1 MLPRS
6 IPKYSNIESFIKT
19 KLSLFVGFLSF
30 LLLLTILKLSKFE
43 INNNLLFSGIY
54 FMILSCSI
62 FVLCSLF
69 LLGDTFLKPKKGIK
83 IIIILLLLLL

>member
-6 IPKYSNIESFIKT
+6 IPKYSNMESFIKI

-30 LLLLTILKLSKFE
+30 SLLLKILKLSKFE

-69 LLGDTFLKPKKGIK
+69 LLGDTFLKPKK
-83 IIIILLLLLL
+83 

>member
-19 KLSLFVGFLSF
+19 KSSWFVEFLSF
-30 LLLLTILKLSKFE
+30 SLLLTIWKLSKFE

-54 FMILSCSI
+54 FKMFSCSI
-62 FVLCSLF
+62 FVICSLF
-69 LLGDTFLKPKKGIK
+69 LLAETFLKPKKSNVDTRVGQSA
-83 IIIILLLLLL
+83 

>member
-1 MLPRS
+1 M
-6 IPKYSNIESFIKT
+6 ESFIKT
-19 KLSLFVGFLSF
+19 KLSWFFGFLSF
-30 LLLLTILKLSKFE
+30 SWLLKILKLSKFE

-69 LLGDTFLKPKKGIK
+69 LLGDTFLKPKKVIK
-83 IIIILLLLLL
+83 IIIILLLLL